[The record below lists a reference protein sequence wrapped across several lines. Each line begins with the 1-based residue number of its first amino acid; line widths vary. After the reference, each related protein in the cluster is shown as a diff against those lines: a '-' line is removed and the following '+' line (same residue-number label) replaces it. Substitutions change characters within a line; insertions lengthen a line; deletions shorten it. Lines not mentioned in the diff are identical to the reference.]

1 MDSYIAITL
10 FGCFFV
16 LVFIGVPISFS
27 IGIATVAS
35 MLLMFPW
42 DIAAIT
48 VSQRLANGLDN
59 FALLA
64 IPFFIFA
71 GTLMN
76 SGGIAIRLINLAQ
89 VMVGRVPGSLGHVNV
104 LANMMFGSISG
115 SAVAAAAAVG
125 GTLNPIQTK
134 QGYDP
139 AFSTAVNVSSCIT
152 GLLIPPSN
160 VLIVFSLTA
169 GGVSVASLFIAG
181 YLPGILM
188 GLAVM
193 IVCGI
198 IAKRRGYPLSERATF
213 LTAGGVSVASLFIA
227 GYLPGILMGLAVMIV
242 CGIIA
247 KRRGYPLS
255 ERATFAQACKAFLDA
270 LPSLLLVF
278 IVMGGILGGIFTAT
292 EASAIAVV
300 YTFILSVLVY
310 REVKWRHLPKLILE
324 SVVTTSIV
332 LLLIGFSVGMSWAMT
347 NADIPYMISDALM
360 GISDNPLIIL
370 LLINIVLLIVGIF
383 MDMTPAVLIFTPIFL
398 PIAQELG
405 MDPVHFGIMMV
416 ANLCIGLLTPPVGSA
431 LFVGCSI
438 SGVKIQHLIKPLLP
452 FYAALLVALMMI
464 TYIPQISLF
473 IPQLLGLM

>member
-1 MDSYIAITL
+1 MESYIALTL
-10 FGCFFV
+10 FGSFFF
-16 LVFIGVPISFS
+16 LVFLGLPISFA
-27 IGIATVAS
+27 IGISTLAS

-42 DIAAIT
+42 DVAVIT
-48 VSQRLANGLDN
+48 VAQRLANGLDS

-89 VMVGRVPGSLGHVNV
+89 IMVGRIPGSLCHVNV

-115 SAVAAAAAVG
+115 SAVASAAAVG
-125 GTLNPIQTK
+125 GTLSPIQAK
-134 QGYDP
+134 EGYDP

-169 GGVSVASLFIAG
+169 GGVSVASLFMAG
-181 YLPGILM
+181 YIPGMLM
-188 GLAVM
+188 GLSVM
-193 IVCGI
+193 LVCWI
-198 IAKRRGYPLSERATF
+198 IAKKRGYP
-213 LTAGGVSVASLFIA
+213 VS
-227 GYLPGILMGLAVMIV
+227 PRPT
-242 CGIIA
+242 C
-247 KRRGYPLS
+247 
-255 ERATFAQACKAFLDA
+255 AQAAKAFLDA
-270 LPSLLLVF
+270 MPSLLLVI

-300 YTFILSVLVY
+300 YTFILSVLIY
-310 REVKWRHLPKLILE
+310 REVKWGDLPRLILE

-347 NADIPYMISDALM
+347 NADIPYMISDTLM
-360 GISDNPLIIL
+360 GISDNPLLIL
-370 LLINIVLLIVGIF
+370 LMINIVLLIVGIF

-398 PIAQELG
+398 PIVQQLG

-416 ANLCIGLLTPPVGSA
+416 ANLCVGLLTPPVGSA

-438 SGVKIQHLIKPLLP
+438 TGVKIQHLIKPLLP
-452 FYAALLVALMMI
+452 FYAALFVSLMMI

-473 IPQLLGLM
+473 IPKLLGLM